1 MNSKE
6 KFNAVCGFRKLGSP
20 PVDYLAHLETDRKL
34 RQHLGCETEEELLDR
49 LGCAFYYLPS
59 RDISQNEGFMQYYK
73 GPALEVTETERT
85 CAFGIRWRRG
95 AYDSKFTVDEAISG
109 PLENAET
116 KQDILAHRWPQ
127 ADDFDFS
134 PLAEEAEQHSD
145 RVVIGGLWS
154 GIMGDAYRLH
164 GFQNFLMNAAA
175 EPELLKVLI
184 NRVTDVYLE
193 LNQAYFEAVKGKM
206 DIWFFGNDFGH
217 QGGLLLSK
225 GMWRDFFF
233 DNIKR
238 LTALAHRYGLKVMMH
253 SCGAVS
259 EIMPDLIE
267 AGVDIL
273 DPIQM
278 TATGMEL
285 RSLADRFGGKI
296 VFHGGVDTQN
306 ILPFGTPEEVA
317 AHAREVAETLGQKGG
332 YIFAPSQILGP
343 DIPMENIVAMYE
355 AIRN

>member
-1 MNSKE
+1 MTSKE
-6 KFNAVCGFRKLGSP
+6 NFQTTCEFRQPDKI

-34 RQHLGCETEEELLDR
+34 KQYLGCESEEALLDR
-49 LGCAFYYLPS
+49 LGCDFFYLPS
-59 RDISQNEGFMQYYK
+59 RDISQNEGFMKYYK
-73 GPALEVTETERT
+73 GPPLDVTETERI

-95 AYDSKFTVDEAISG
+95 AYDSKFTVDEAVAG

-116 KQDILAHRWPQ
+116 EEDILNHRWPT
-127 ADDFDFS
+127 ANDFDFS
-134 PLAEEAEQHSD
+134 PLAEIAERHSG

-175 EPELLKVLI
+175 EPELLKCLI

-193 LNQAYFEAVKGKM
+193 LNEAYFKAVEDKM
-206 DIWFFGNDFGH
+206 DVWFFGNDFGH

-225 GMWRDFFF
+225 EMWKDFFF

-238 LTALAHRYGLKVMMH
+238 LTTLAHSHGLKVMMH

-259 EIMPDLIE
+259 EIIPDLVE

-273 DPIQM
+273 DPIQI
-278 TATGMEL
+278 TATGMGPQ
-285 RSLADRFGGKI
+285 SLADKFGGKI

-317 AHAREVAETLGQKGG
+317 EHAREVAGTLGQKGG
-332 YIFAPSQILGP
+332 YVFAPSQILGP
-343 DIPMENIVAMYE
+343 DIPLENIVAMYE
-355 AIRN
+355 AVN